1 MKKGII
7 FDLDGTLWDPVELI
21 TFSWQKVANKF
32 ELDTKLT
39 TKAVK
44 DCMGLPMDEIFAR
57 LFPDVDE
64 NFRKILQK
72 ECEEYENE
80 YISQQEAPLFL
91 YVEEV
96 LKELKNK
103 NFNLYIVTNSQ
114 DGYVPA
120 FLKASKLG
128 YLFDD
133 YEMFGR
139 TKRLKAD
146 NIKSVF
152 ERNKLDL
159 AVYLG
164 DTQGD
169 FDATTQV
176 GLPFVFAEYGF
187 GCANNAK
194 YRIQSIKELP
204 DIVDKIL

>member
-21 TFSWQKVANKF
+21 TFSWQKVADK
-32 ELDTKLT
+32 LRLGTKLT

-64 NFRKILQK
+64 KSRKILQK

-80 YISQQEAPLFL
+80 YISQQNAPLFL

-103 NFNLYIVTNSQ
+103 NYNLYIVTNSQ

-120 FLKASKLG
+120 FLKASNLG

-169 FDATTQV
+169 FDATTQA
-176 GLPFVFAEYGF
+176 GLTFIFAEYGF
-187 GCANNAK
+187 GTVSDAEYKIN
-194 YRIQSIKELP
+194 SLKELP
-204 DIVDKIL
+204 NTVDKIL